1 MGAIVGLFDRKY
13 LLSIVAMLLILPA
26 FNCTAQK
33 SMDPVDIYVELG
45 NKYFDA
51 MDYLDRNTWIY
62 DTLVRENISPEFAYS
77 IVFPNLAKYSG
88 LRDVVETGGLKTLY
102 VQSGRKYSKYS
113 VGRFQMKPSWA
124 ELVERNAVRYK
135 LTEYKFKMTNN
146 PKARSERAKRLDAT
160 EWQVRYL
167 VLYIKVMDKRFAHIK
182 WKNEV
187 DKVRFYSTAF
197 NVGFNKNERTIR
209 FMMSRKTLHS
219 TSKYNRSRYRS
230 GDIAA
235 WFFENDGHRYKSQIP
250 ILPKVENKEKN

>member
-1 MGAIVGLFDRKY
+1 MGTLDGLNFRKF
-13 LLSIVAMLLILPA
+13 LLSMFAMLLIFPA
-26 FNCTAQK
+26 FNGRAQK
-33 SMDPVDIYVELG
+33 SMEPVDIYVELG

-62 DTLVRENISPEFAYS
+62 DTLVRENIPPEFAYS
-77 IVFPNLAKYSG
+77 IVFPNLTNYSG
-88 LRDVVETGGLKTLY
+88 IRDVVETGGLKTLY

-135 LTEYKFKMTNN
+135 ITDYKFKMTNN
-146 PKARSERAKRLDAT
+146 TKARSERAKRLDSN

-167 VLYIKVMDKRFAHIK
+167 VLYIKVMDKRFGHIK

-209 FMMSRKTLHS
+209 FMMTRKTLHS
-219 TSKYNRSRYRS
+219 TSKYNRVKYRN

-250 ILPKVENKEKN
+250 ILLKSETKKKN